1 MAGMSNITM
10 GRAEQ
15 QARDAVRKA
24 SPWLIAL
31 GRLGHAAKGMVY
43 LLVGVLAVQV
53 ALGRG
58 GETTDN
64 TGALTRI
71 AEAPFGKFL
80 LIAMAIGIAGYALWR
95 MLQALLDTDGEGNNA
110 EGIVKRAGYAG
121 SAVIYTGLA
130 LSAVQLLR
138 TGNAGESGNQSAQG
152 WTAQLMEKPF
162 GQWLVG
168 FAGLL
173 VIGIGGYQIY
183 KGYKAEFRED
193 LELDAIGATEENWVT
208 RLGRIGH
215 IARGIVFGVIGSF
228 LIVAALQAN
237 PGEARGIDGALAT
250 LAQQSFGPL
259 VLGAVAIGLVAY
271 GIYMFAEARYR
282 RMVVS

>member
-1 MAGMSNITM
+1 MAESGNMAVA
-10 GRAEQ
+10 RAEQ
-15 QARDAVRKA
+15 QARDSVRKA
-24 SPWLIAL
+24 SPWLVGL
-31 GRLGHAAKGMVY
+31 GRLGHAAKGAVY

-64 TGALTRI
+64 KGALTRI
-71 AEAPFGKFL
+71 VEAPFGKFL
-80 LIAMAIGIAGYALWR
+80 LIAMAVGIAGYELWR
-95 MLQALLDTDGEGNNA
+95 LLQALLDTDGEGTGA
-110 EGIVKRAGYAG
+110 EGIAKRVGYAG

-138 TGNAGESGNQSAQG
+138 TGSAGESGSQSAQS
-152 WTAQLMEKPF
+152 WTAQLMAKPF
-162 GQWLVG
+162 GQWLV
-168 FAGLL
+168 AVVGLL

-183 KGYKAEFRED
+183 KGYKAKFRED
-193 LELDAIGATEENWVT
+193 LELGEIGATGETWVT

-215 IARGIVFGVIGSF
+215 IARGLVFGLIGVF

-250 LAQQSFGPL
+250 LAQQSFGPWL
-259 VLGAVAIGLVAY
+259 LGAVAIGFVAY
-271 GIYMFAEARYR
+271 GLYMFAEARYR
-282 RMVVS
+282 RMVVG

>member
-1 MAGMSNITM
+1 MAGMSNVTM

-15 QARDAVRKA
+15 QARDSVRKA
-24 SPWLIAL
+24 SPWLVGL
-31 GRLGHAAKGMVY
+31 GRLGHAAKGVVY

-53 ALGRG
+53 VLGRG

-64 TGALTRI
+64 KGALTRI

-80 LIAMAIGIAGYALWR
+80 LIAMAVGIAGYALWR
-95 MLQALLDTDGEGNNA
+95 MLQALLDTDGEGNDA
-110 EGIVKRAGYAG
+110 EGIAKRLGYAG

-138 TGNAGESGNQSAQG
+138 TGNAGESGSQSAQG

-162 GQWLVG
+162 GQWLV
-168 FAGLL
+168 AIVGLL

-183 KGYKAEFRED
+183 KGYKATFRED
-193 LELDAIGATEENWVT
+193 LELGAIGATEENWVT
-208 RLGRIGH
+208 RLGRFGH
-215 IARGIVFGVIGSF
+215 IARGIVFGVIGIF

-259 VLGAVAIGLVAY
+259 VLGAVAIGFVAY

-282 RMVVS
+282 RMVVG

>member
-1 MAGMSNITM
+1 MAMAG
-10 GRAEQ
+10 AEQ
-15 QARDAVRKA
+15 QARDSVRKA
-24 SPWLIAL
+24 SPWLVGL
-31 GRLGHAAKGMVY
+31 GRLGHAAKGVVY

-64 TGALTRI
+64 KGALTRI

-95 MLQALLDTDGEGNNA
+95 MLQALLDTDGEGSDA
-110 EGIVKRAGYAG
+110 EGIAKRAGYAG

-138 TGNAGESGNQSAQG
+138 MGNAGESGTQSAQS

-162 GQWLVG
+162 GQWLVAI
-168 FAGLL
+168 AGLL

-183 KGYKAEFRED
+183 KGYKATFRED
-193 LELDAIGATEENWVT
+193 LELGAIGATEENWVT

-215 IARGIVFGVIGSF
+215 IARGIVFGVIGIF

-250 LAQQSFGPL
+250 LAQQSFGPWL
-259 VLGAVAIGLVAY
+259 LGAVAIGFVAY
-271 GIYMFAEARYR
+271 GLYMFAEARYR